1 MKKEKKKRVKEGE
14 ELNERVSK
22 GRKRGKVR
30 VNRKKRGRES
40 SEK

>member
-22 GRKRGKVR
+22 ERKRGKVR